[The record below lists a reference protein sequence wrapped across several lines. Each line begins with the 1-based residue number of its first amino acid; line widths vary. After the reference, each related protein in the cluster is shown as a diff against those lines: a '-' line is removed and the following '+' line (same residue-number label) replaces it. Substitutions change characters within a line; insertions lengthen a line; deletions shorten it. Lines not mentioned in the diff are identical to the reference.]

1 MSFPRA
7 LVLAAALLAACGE
20 PPAEDPAVARLAAAE
35 REIDKRLGVSRDA
48 KLEIYK
54 SMRADMT
61 APRHPADGGGRA
73 WIASVQDGD
82 GHRLGALH
90 AGDRVRIRL
99 IYEAG
104 PLGIA
109 VGGALRLRVSP
120 FWLWDPPQPFDRDA
134 PGYTE
139 VAVQESGPHPELAL
153 DRETR
158 TLGIQFLN
166 QPLLPGERIYLTYGA
181 GPALAGVDIYA
192 ERGERLWFSVD
203 GDGDGVHSFL
213 ADSPQLDIAA
223 GPPAQVRVVV
233 PTTARP
239 GDRVPVHVSVLDRQ
253 SNTGVPF
260 TGEVRLAAASGLEL
274 PKRIR
279 FTASQ
284 QGRQTVEAR
293 ARSAGIFRVT
303 ATASPDQIPGGPHE
317 QSNPL
322 IVEADAPHLYW
333 ADLHGHSQLSDG
345 SGTPEEYFTYARD
358 VSGLDAAA
366 LTDHDHFGMRFLD
379 QDPALWERIRQA
391 NVDFNEPGRFVTVL
405 GYEWT
410 SLLHGHRH
418 VLYFD
423 DGDRTDSGDSVLS
436 AFDPRYQT
444 PQQLWDALRG
454 RPVLTFAHHSA
465 GGPISTNWRY
475 RPDPELEP
483 VTEIASVHGNSEAL
497 DGPMPIYAPVAGNFV
512 RDVLDEGVRLGFIGS
527 GDSHTGQPGYS
538 YRGMPLGSGLAAIR
552 AEALTRDGIRQAM
565 IARHVY
571 ATNGAR
577 IFLAVSIDGA
587 PMGSV
592 IAAGAPSAS
601 ESVLQIRVVAETPIA
616 RVDFVRGGKV
626 TSEPLGGALEWSN
639 ERAIPRLRSGD
650 YHYVRVIQSDGGA
663 AWSSP
668 IFAE

>member
-1 MSFPRA
+1 
-7 LVLAAALLAACGE
+7 VLAAALAAACGE
-20 PPAEDPAVARLAAAE
+20 PPPADPAAARLAAAE
-35 REIDKRLGVSRDA
+35 REIDTRLGVSRDA

-73 WIASVQDGD
+73 WIASVQDAEG
-82 GHRLGALH
+82 RRVALH

-104 PLGIA
+104 ALGIA
-109 VGGALRLRVSP
+109 VHGALRLRVPP
-120 FWLWDPPQPFDRDA
+120 FWQWDPPQPFDRDA

-139 VAVQESGPHPELAL
+139 VAVTETGPHPELGF
-153 DRETR
+153 DRESR
-158 TLGIQFLN
+158 TLAIKFST
-166 QPLLPGERIYLTYGA
+166 QPLLPQERIYITYGA

-192 ERGERLWFSVD
+192 EHGERLWFSVD
-203 GDGDGVHSFL
+203 GDGDGVHSFI
-213 ADSPQLDIAA
+213 ADSPPLDIAA
-223 GPPAQVRVVV
+223 GPPALLRVVL

-239 GDRVPVHVSVLDRQ
+239 GERVPIHVSVLDQ
-253 SNTGVPF
+253 HGNTGVPF
-260 TGEVRLAAASGLEL
+260 TGEVRLSAPHGLEL
-274 PKRIR
+274 PKAIG
-279 FTASQ
+279 FSAPD
-284 QGRQTVEAR
+284 QGRRTVEAR
-293 ARSAGIFRVT
+293 AVSAGVFRAT
-303 ATASPDQIPGGPHE
+303 ATVSPEQIPGGVRE

-322 IVEADAPHLYW
+322 IVEPEAPHLYW

-379 QDPALWERIRQA
+379 EDPALWERIRQA
-391 NVDFNEPGRFVTVL
+391 NARFNEPGRFVTVL

-423 DGDRTDSGDSVLS
+423 DGDRTDGPDSVLS
-436 AFDPRYQT
+436 AFDVRYQT

-483 VTEIASVHGNSEAL
+483 VTEIASVHGSSEAP
-497 DGPMPIYAPVAGNFV
+497 DAPKPIYAPVAGNFV
-512 RDVLDEGVRLGFIGS
+512 RDALDDGIRLGFIGS
-527 GDSHTGQPGYS
+527 GDSHAGQPGYS
-538 YRGMPLGSGLAAIR
+538 YRGMPLGAGLAAIR
-552 AEALTRDGIRQAM
+552 AEALTRDEIRRAM
-565 IARHVY
+565 LARRVY

-577 IFLAVSIDGA
+577 IFLTVSIDGA
-587 PMGSV
+587 PMGSL
-592 IAAGAPSAS
+592 IAAAAPPAS
-601 ESVLQIRVVAETPIA
+601 ETPESVLRIRVVAEAPLE
-616 RVDFVRGGKV
+616 RVDFVTGGRV
-626 TSEPLGGALEWSN
+626 TSEPLDGALEWSN
-639 ERAIPRLRSGD
+639 ERAIPRLRRGD
-650 YHYVRVIQSDGGA
+650 YHYVRVIQRDGGA

-668 IFAE
+668 IFAD